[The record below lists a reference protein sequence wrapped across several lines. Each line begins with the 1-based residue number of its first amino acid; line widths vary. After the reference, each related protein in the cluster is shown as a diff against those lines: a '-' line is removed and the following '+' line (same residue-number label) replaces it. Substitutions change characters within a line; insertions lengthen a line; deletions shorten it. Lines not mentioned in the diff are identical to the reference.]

1 MGLLD
6 IVQPG
11 VLNGEDVVKV
21 YKYAQEHNFAIP
33 AVNVTSSSTVN
44 AALQAARDIKS
55 PIIIQTS
62 NGGAAFYAGK
72 GIDNKNQNG
81 SILGAIAAAYH
92 VRAMAKH
99 YGVP

>member
-55 PIIIQTS
+55 PIIIQ
-62 NGGAAFYAGK
+62 
-72 GIDNKNQNG
+72 
-81 SILGAIAAAYH
+81 
-92 VRAMAKH
+92 
-99 YGVP
+99 

>member
-44 AALQAARDIKS
+44 AALQAARDI
-55 PIIIQTS
+55 
-62 NGGAAFYAGK
+62 
-72 GIDNKNQNG
+72 
-81 SILGAIAAAYH
+81 
-92 VRAMAKH
+92 
-99 YGVP
+99 